1 MNMGL
6 NMSKLRELRE
16 RTDRDLITLINMQL
30 DRGLAVRGSE
40 AEKIYLDVAPLLLV
54 ANPNRRERARLE
66 AKLEELTDAFEPLC
80 MTA

>member
-6 NMSKLRELRE
+6 NMSKLQELRE

-30 DRGLAVRGSE
+30 NRGLAVRGSA

-54 ANPNRRERARLE
+54 ANPSRRERARLE
-66 AKLEELTDAFEPLC
+66 SKLEELTEAFEPLC